1 MKAVPGPPRPLRWP
15 GCLLPNI
22 FIPPAR
28 GWWASNL
35 SFWMTAGR
43 PLGQLTVLVKFDYLM
58 ADVLTSGWLQSNM
71 ACLVNTK
78 GYYLA
83 HSDPAMASRHCLGEN
98 QNPLELAMLTEMKEK
113 PYGTLMGQ
121 GQVIGFYRLHHAPWA
136 IMLHAE
142 GRQIMAPIRRFHFYY
157 LGGGFLCLTVILVLI
172 RLGTNPMVAG
182 RPADLGEGLPG
193 GRRGVW

>member
-1 MKAVPGPPRPLRWP
+1 MTLTWGTGPENERFKESGPWPAAAPGGPGVAPEYLYPPGQGVVGLQSR
-15 GCLLPNI
+15 LLD
-22 FIPPAR
+22 A
-28 GWWASNL
+28 
-35 SFWMTAGR
+35 AGR
-43 PLGQLTVLVKFDYLM
+43 PLGQLTVFVKFDYLM

-78 GYYLA
+78 GHYLA

-121 GQVIGFYRLHHAPWA
+121 GQVIGFYRLHNAPWA

-157 LGGGFLCLTVILVLI
+157 LGGGFFAW
-172 RLGTNPMVAG
+172 P
-182 RPADLGEGLPG
+182 
-193 GRRGVW
+193 